1 MSAKAKDKN
10 ATADREIVTTRVIN
24 APRDLVWKAWAS
36 VSHLSQWWGPNGF
49 TTTTSAFDFRAGGVW
64 RFVMH
69 GPDGRDYQNRIRYT
83 EVIKPER
90 IVLEH
95 DDGADVPEIRFH
107 NTVTFVE
114 SGGKTTVTMRAVLPT
129 VAARDRVVKD
139 FGAIEGGQQTLARLD
154 AFVAALEG
162 SKIDTNTFEAT
173 RVFDAPREVVWKAWS
188 EAKALEQWW
197 GPKGCKLQV
206 ISLDFRPGG
215 MFHYAMNYSTGATMW
230 GRFFYKEISPPERIV
245 WLNSFAT
252 ENGGISRAPFS
263 TVCPLEILNTVTLTE
278 ANGKTT
284 LNLESVAHGANA
296 EEQAFFRDLFGG
308 MQQGF
313 GGTFDQLE
321 EFLKT
326 VS

>member
-36 VSHLSQWWGPNGF
+36 VGHLSQWWGPNGF

-83 EVIKPER
+83 EIVERER
-90 IVLEH
+90 IVIEH
-95 DDGADVPEIRFH
+95 DDGSDVPKISFH
-107 NTVTFVE
+107 NTVTFTE

-129 VAARDRVVKD
+129 AAERDRVIKD
-139 FGAIEGGQQTLARLD
+139 HGAVEGGQQTLARLD
-154 AFVAALEG
+154 AFVAASASSAAG
-162 SKIDTNTFEAT
+162 SEVFEIT
-173 RVFDAPREVVWKAWS
+173 RALDAPRDAVWKAWS
-188 EAKALEQWW
+188 EAKALEHWW

-206 ISLDFRPGG
+206 ISLDFCPGG
-215 MFHYAMNYSTGATMW
+215 MFHYAMNYSTGAVMW
-230 GRFFYKEISPPERIV
+230 GRFFYREISPPERIV
-245 WLNSFAT
+245 WLNAFAT
-252 ENGGISRAPFS
+252 ENGGIARAPFS

-284 LNLESVAHGANA
+284 LHLKSVAHGANA
-296 EEQAFFRDLFGG
+296 EEQAFFRSLFGG

-313 GGTFDQLE
+313 GGTFDQLDDY
-321 EFLKT
+321 LKADA
-326 VS
+326 